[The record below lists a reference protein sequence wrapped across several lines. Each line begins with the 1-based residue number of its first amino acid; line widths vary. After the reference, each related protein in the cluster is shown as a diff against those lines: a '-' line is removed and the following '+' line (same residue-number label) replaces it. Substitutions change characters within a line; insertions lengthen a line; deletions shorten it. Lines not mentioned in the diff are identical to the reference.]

1 MTIDDFLVSP
11 NITILEAM
19 EVINKNAKGIV
30 FISNANRLVGTVTD
44 GDIRRYILKKGDLSD
59 RVMKIT
65 NCNTVWLGIETEQQ
79 ATQIMSRNSI
89 SAVPIL
95 NCNKEIVRI
104 YFADGEMVGN
114 EEKNAIL
121 NVPLVIMAG
130 GKGTRLKPFTDILPK
145 PLIPI
150 GDKTITEYIIDKFS
164 CYGCSDVYMIVNY
177 KKDFIKAY
185 FQDSNYKDI
194 IKFIDEI
201 NFLGT
206 GGGLKLLEGQL
217 NKSFFMSNCDILI
230 EADYKKI
237 LEYHNE
243 NHNLITLVCAK
254 KEFKIPYG
262 TVNIDETNSIIG
274 LAEKPSYSYLVNTG
288 FYVIQ
293 PEILKIIPMDTFIHI
308 TEIIENCIKEKIKVG
323 AYIIEED
330 DWMDMG
336 QFDEME
342 KMKQK
347 LGV

>member
-1 MTIDDFLVSP
+1 MSIDNFLVSP
-11 NITILEAM
+11 DITILEAM
-19 EVINKNAKGIV
+19 EVINRNAKGIV
-30 FISNANRLVGTVTD
+30 FIGNSNRLLGTVTD

-59 RVMKIT
+59 RVIKIA
-65 NCNTVWLGIETEQQ
+65 NCNTVWLGVDAEQQ
-79 ATQIMSRNSI
+79 FAQIMSQNSI
-89 SAVPIL
+89 SAVPVL
-95 NCNKEIVRI
+95 NSNKEILRI
-104 YFADGEMVGN
+104 YFADGEMAGCG
-114 EEKNAIL
+114 EKNVVL
-121 NVPLVIMAG
+121 DVPLVIMAG

-150 GDKTITEYIIDKFS
+150 GDKTITEYIVDKFV

-185 FQDSNYKDI
+185 FQDSNYRDI
-194 IKFIDEI
+194 IKFVDEI

-230 EADYKKI
+230 DADYRKI
-237 LEYHNE
+237 LEYHNN
-243 NHNLITLVCAK
+243 NHNMITLVCAK

-262 TVNIDETNSIIG
+262 TVSIDGTNSITG
-274 LAEKPSYSYLVNTG
+274 LAEKPAYSYLVNTG

-308 TEIIENCIKEKIKVG
+308 TEIIEMCIKENIKVG

-330 DWMDMG
+330 AWMDMG